1 MKEDLYVKIVLKQL
15 KDKINTSTLN
25 QSLINFRHFK
35 YFLCYLKYHI

>member
-25 QSLINFRHFK
+25 QSLINFRHF
-35 YFLCYLKYHI
+35 LCYLKHHK